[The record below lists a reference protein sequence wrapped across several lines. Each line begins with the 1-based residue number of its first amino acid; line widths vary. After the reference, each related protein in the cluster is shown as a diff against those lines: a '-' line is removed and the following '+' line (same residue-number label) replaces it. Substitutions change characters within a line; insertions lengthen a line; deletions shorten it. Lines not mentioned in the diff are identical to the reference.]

1 MTFSD
6 DEAVYISLQKG
17 TYERLHAVITDFG
30 VDSVTEFLEAIA
42 EGSFGVYDMSES
54 SNENFA
60 REQEFQEE
68 AINYD
73 QEVKKLCIL
82 HFFKE
87 PRYVVDMSRYRD
99 MIDMVSGLD
108 TKVREGLDKYLNESK
123 ILSDIYLKVRNHFQ
137 LGAFAACLH
146 GEWIESRDSLP
157 SLPSVAD
164 IDGRFQIE
172 MEDVYRRADHTVARR
187 IEQGT

>member
-1 MTFSD
+1 MTFPD
-6 DEAVYISLQKG
+6 DEAVYISLRKG
-17 TYERLHAVITDFG
+17 TYERLQAVITDFG
-30 VDSVTEFLEAIA
+30 VDSVIEFLEAIA
-42 EGSFGVYDMSES
+42 DGSFGVYDMSES
-54 SNENFA
+54 SNENLA

-87 PRYVVDMSRYRD
+87 PRYVVDMSRYRE

-108 TKVREGLDKYLNESK
+108 TNVREGLDKYLNESK

-146 GEWIESRDSLP
+146 GERIESRDSLP
-157 SLPSVAD
+157 RLPSVAD

-172 MEDVYRRADHTVARR
+172 MGDVYRRADHTVAKR